1 LDGLRLYRQVL
12 VVPLIVLETL
22 IAAPPERCFDL
33 SVDVDV
39 HQASVSWSRERAVAG
54 VMTGRMHLGDQVTW
68 EARHFLRTWRMTSR
82 ITECERPARF
92 VDEMVVGPF
101 AAFRHEHLFQARDAG
116 TWMGDRVDYRSP
128 LGLLGVL
135 ADAAVLKRYLRSLL
149 LARNRYI
156 KATAERL

>member
-1 LDGLRLYRQVL
+1 
-12 VVPLIVLETL
+12 VPLIALETL

-39 HQASVSWSRERAVAG
+39 HQASVSWSGERAVAG

-68 EARHFLRTWRMTSR
+68 EARHFGRTWRMTSR
-82 ITECERPARF
+82 ITEYERPARF

-101 AAFRHEHLFQARDAG
+101 AAFRHQHVFQARYSG
-116 TWMGDRVDYRSP
+116 TWMGDRIDYRSP
-128 LGLLGVL
+128 LGPLGVL
-135 ADAAVLKRYLRSLL
+135 ADAAVVRRYLRSLL

-156 KATAERL
+156 KAAAERPERGTAR